1 MLSFLK
7 KSKSIEI
14 FAPIDGIMKCIE
26 EVKDPV
32 FAQKMMGEGIA
43 IEYQGGDV
51 YAPISGVLSIVFLPS
66 MHAFGIRSDEGV
78 ELLVHVGLE
87 TVNLKGEGFTSLKKQ
102 GDRVKCGDKILSVD
116 YGFLKAKGVDLITP
130 IVLTNSDQ
138 FECSVQVKTECKVS
152 HGDLVCSLKKK

>member
-7 KSKSIEI
+7 KSKSINI
-14 FAPIDGIMKCIE
+14 CAPIEGIMKRIE

-87 TVNLKGEGFTSLKKQ
+87 TVNLKGEGFTALKKQ
-102 GDRVKCGDKILSVD
+102 GDKVERGDKILLVD
-116 YGFLKAKGVDLITP
+116 YALLKAKGVDLITP

-138 FECSVQVKTECKVS
+138 FECNIQAKAGCQVRP
-152 HGDLVCSLKKK
+152 GDVVFSLKKK